1 MPPCRSCPGPR
12 PGPSLGTRHRVPP
25 RRGEHSLQIVA
36 QQPSES
42 WYYRA
47 VTTRSGVAGEAH
59 GPVPRG
65 SAAPP
70 LSHRVTRRALEVA
83 ASRLA
88 VEPVVALQGPRTVG
102 KSTLL
107 RELARELGADIVDL
121 DDPALREIA
130 KADPGMLV
138 AGPVPV
144 CIDEYQHV
152 PGILDAMK
160 SELNRDLRPGRFVLA
175 GSTRYQ
181 AVPLAAQALTGRLH
195 LLPVWPLSQ
204 GELAGVRENL
214 LQVAL
219 SNPAAMVTGETAPTT
234 RHQYVQMVAAGGFPL
249 ALARTAGAGRNRWFD
264 DYVTL
269 VLERDVRELAR
280 IRQREQLPL
289 LLRRVTAQTAQV
301 LNVNAAARVLGMDRT
316 VASDYLRLLEAAFLI
331 HRLPAWGTTLRAR
344 AAGSPKVH
352 LVDSGLAARLLRL
365 GPERLAGKDPAALT
379 EFGHLLETFV
389 VGELLKQASW
399 LDGIAGY
406 GHWRTH
412 DGDEVDLVIE
422 RDDGAV
428 VAFEVKASARVPGEG
443 MRSLTKLRDAV
454 GDGFIAGVALYLG
467 SRSYTFAERLLV
479 LPVDRIWTPVE

>member
-1 MPPCRSCPGPR
+1 MPTRSGFIDGGDG
-12 PGPSLGTRHRVPP
+12 PGPSA
-25 RRGEHSLQIVA
+25 SA
-36 QQPSES
+36 
-42 WYYRA
+42 
-47 VTTRSGVAGEAH
+47 EA
-59 GPVPRG
+59 R
-65 SAAPP
+65 
-70 LSHRVTRRALEVA
+70 LSHLVTRRALEVA

-88 VEPVVALQGPRTVG
+88 VEPVVAIQGPRTVG

-107 RELARELGADIVDL
+107 QQLARAFGADIVDL

-130 KADPGMLV
+130 QADPGTLV
-138 AGPVPV
+138 AGPAPV
-144 CIDEYQHV
+144 YIDEYQHV
-152 PGILDAMK
+152 PGILDAIK

-175 GSTRYQ
+175 GSTRYG

-195 LLPVWPLSQ
+195 LLPIWPLSQ

-214 LQVAL
+214 LEVAL
-219 SNPAAMVTGETAPTT
+219 SNPGATVTRGSSPTT
-234 RHQYVQMVAAGGFPL
+234 RQQYIQLVTGGGFPL
-249 ALARTAGAGRNRWFD
+249 ALARPAGAGRNRWFD

-289 LLRRVTAQTAQV
+289 LLRRVAAQTAQV
-301 LNVNAAARVLGMDRT
+301 LNVNAAASVLGMDRT

-365 GPERLAGKDPAALT
+365 SPERLEGKDATALT

-389 VGELLKQASW
+389 VGELVKQASW

-443 MRSLTKLRDAV
+443 MRSLAKLRDAV
-454 GDGFIAGVALYLG
+454 GPAFIAGVALYLG

-479 LPVDRIWTPVE
+479 LPVDRIWAPVQ

>member
-1 MPPCRSCPGPR
+1 M
-12 PGPSLGTRHRVPP
+12 
-25 RRGEHSLQIVA
+25 E
-36 QQPSES
+36 
-42 WYYRA
+42 
-47 VTTRSGVAGEAH
+47 
-59 GPVPRG
+59 
-65 SAAPP
+65 PP
-70 LSHRVTRRALEVA
+70 LSHLVTRRALEVA

-107 RELARELGADIVDL
+107 QQLARELGADIVDL

-130 KADPGMLV
+130 HVDPGTLV
-138 AGPVPV
+138 AGPAPV
-144 CIDEYQHV
+144 CVDEYQHV
-152 PGILDAMK
+152 PGILDAIK

-175 GSTRYQ
+175 GSTRYG

-195 LLPVWPLSQ
+195 LLPIWPLSQ

-214 LQVAL
+214 LEVAL
-219 SNPAAMVTGETAPTT
+219 SNPEATVTGGSSPTT
-234 RHQYVQMVAAGGFPL
+234 RHQYIQLVTGGGFPL
-249 ALARTAGAGRNRWFD
+249 ALARSAGAGRNRWFD

-280 IRQREQLPL
+280 IRQREQLPR
-289 LLRRVTAQTAQV
+289 LLRRVAAQTAQV
-301 LNVNAAARVLGMDRT
+301 LNVNAAASVLGMDRT

-344 AAGSPKVH
+344 AAGSPKIH

-365 GPERLAGKDPAALT
+365 SAERLEGKDATALT

-389 VGELLKQASW
+389 VGQLVKQASW
-399 LDGIAGY
+399 LGGIAGC

-412 DGDEVDLVIE
+412 DGDEVDLVVE

-443 MRSLTKLRDAV
+443 MRSLAKLRDAV
-454 GDGFIAGVALYLG
+454 GPAFIAGVALYLG

-479 LPVDRIWTPVE
+479 LPVDRIWTPVG